1 MVQQSR
7 LPCPMGRAMVNVGM
21 PTRDQA
27 PTIPRVRLRLQVQ
40 GVVQGVGFR
49 PTVHRL
55 AIQHQLSGSVH
66 NDNAGVTIEVE
77 GNATD
82 LAAFQCALTQCAPP
96 AAHIES
102 ILTTTLP
109 PIGLQGFIIDASQRD
124 ADAQTLISPDLAICD
139 DCLRELFDPKDRRYR
154 YPFIN
159 CTNCGPRY
167 TIMRDLPYDRPL
179 TTMANFALCP
189 TCQHEYDA
197 PENRRFHAQP
207 NACPTCGPQLEFYW
221 IGEALPKSLA
231 RRFTPNDD
239 VVAGEDALQ
248 LTQRL
253 LTHGGIVAV
262 KGIGGYHLACDA
274 TENRA
279 VATLRQLKRRG
290 DKPFAIMARDL
301 ASVLQI
307 AHVDAA
313 EIAQLT
319 SPARPIVLLRA
330 RANTPIS
337 AHVGPGNH
345 RIGVMLPYTPLH
357 HLLFAPAPHSTVI
370 EPQPWLVMTSANH
383 ADEPII
389 TEDAVAKRELRELA
403 DAILSH
409 NRPIY
414 LPCDDSVTMVAS
426 AQPIP
431 IRRAR
436 GYAPFPITLPQ
447 PAPPM
452 LAVGGEIKNAFCL
465 AQGKHAFM
473 SQHLGDMQ
481 TLETQACMA
490 NAVDHMQSLFRIKPE
505 LIVCDLHPA
514 YLSTRWAKETVAQQA
529 ATVQLIQ
536 VQHHHAHIAALMA
549 EHGLRGDLPVIGFCF
564 DGTGYGTDGAVWGGE
579 VLLADYHKF
588 GRAAH
593 LAYMPL
599 PGGDAAIHKP
609 YRMALAALWAADI
622 AWDDNLP
629 SVQAASTQD
638 LAILKRQLE
647 TGLNCV
653 PTSSMGRLFDIV
665 ASLCG
670 VRQTV
675 TYEAQAAIELEGL
688 AATGNASYHFA
699 MPTAA
704 VPTFDAAPV
713 LRAIVTDWQRGT
725 SPTLIASRFHN
736 AVANLILELSLTIR
750 GDTGLNQVA
759 LTGGVFQN
767 HYLLEQTVRLLQA
780 AHFEPLVHRLVP
792 PNDGGLALGQAMI
805 AAHNV
810 GH

>member
-1 MVQQSR
+1 MVDVR
-7 LPCPMGRAMVNVGM
+7 M
-21 PTRDQA
+21 PTSIQEV
-27 PTIPRVRLRLQVQ
+27 PMPRVRLRLQVQ

-49 PTVHRL
+49 PAVHRL
-55 AIQHQLSGSVH
+55 AIQYQLKGSVH

-77 GNATD
+77 GDPTD
-82 LAAFQCALTQCAPP
+82 VAAFQNALTQNAPP

-102 ILTTTLP
+102 IVIKTLP
-109 PIGLQGFIIDASQRD
+109 PIGLQGFSIVASQRD

-139 DCLRELFDPKDRRYR
+139 DCLRELFDPNDRRYR

-167 TIMRDLPYDRPL
+167 TIMCDLPYDRPL
-179 TTMANFALCP
+179 TTMANFVLCP

-207 NACPTCGPQLEFYW
+207 NACPTCGPRLEFYW
-221 IGEALPKSLA
+221 LGKALPKSLA
-231 RRFTPNDD
+231 RRFTPNEDI
-239 VVAGEDALQ
+239 VVGEDALQ

-262 KGIGGYHLACDA
+262 KGIGGFHLASDA
-274 TENRA
+274 TEDRA

-301 ASVLQI
+301 ASVRQI

-330 RANTPIS
+330 RLNTPIS
-337 AHVGPGNH
+337 AHVAPGNH

-357 HLLFAPAPHSTVI
+357 HLLFAPALCSTPI

-389 TEDAVAKRELRELA
+389 TEDAVAKHELGELA
-403 DAILSH
+403 VAILSH

-436 GYAPFPITLPQ
+436 GYAPFPITLSRPV
-447 PAPPM
+447 PPL

-465 AQGKHAFM
+465 AKGKHAFM

-481 TLETQACMA
+481 TLETQACMT
-490 NAVDHMQSLFRIKPE
+490 NAVNHMQSLFRIKPE

-514 YLSTRWAKETVAQQA
+514 YLSTRWAKETVAHQP
-529 ATVQLIQ
+529 ATLQRIQ

-549 EHGLRGDLPVIGFCF
+549 EHGLRGDRPVIGFCF
-564 DGTGYGTDGAVWGGE
+564 DGTGYGSDGAIWGGE
-579 VLLADYHKF
+579 VMLADYHRF
-588 GRAAH
+588 ERAAH

-609 YRMALAALWAADI
+609 YRMALAALWAAGI

-629 SVQAASTQD
+629 SVQAASTQE
-638 LAILKRQLE
+638 LVILKRQLE
-647 TGLNCV
+647 TGLNCI
-653 PTSSMGRLFDIV
+653 PTSSMGRFFDIV

-670 VRQTV
+670 VRQIV

-699 MPTAA
+699 MPSAS
-704 VPTFDAAPV
+704 VSTFDATPV
-713 LRAIVTDWQRGT
+713 LREVVTDWQRGT

-767 HYLLEQTVRLLQA
+767 QYLLEQTVRRLHA
-780 AHFEPLVHRLVP
+780 AHFEPLVHRRVP

-805 AAHNV
+805 AAHSLPTV
-810 GH
+810 